1 VATHRDVLIDFGWR
15 IRSARRVGHM
25 GGPGRLKTP
34 ALLVFLVP
42 LRRPGNLSFA
52 EPA

>member
-1 VATHRDVLIDFGWR
+1 VITRTPLSCGFSWCTRTAY
-15 IRSARRVGHM
+15 RVCRM

-42 LRRPGNLSFA
+42 LRRPGNLYSP